1 MQGSVRKKGDK
12 WYYSIE
18 LGKVDGKRKR
28 IERAGGRTKGE
39 AQTALRKALT
49 EYENCG
55 TISSDSNMSVSDYMD
70 YWYKEYLQLN
80 SKVNTQKAYKQ
91 IIENHIKPD
100 IGMYKLKQLTPASL
114 QELVNLKYRNGFSK
128 NYLEMLKTIL
138 SGSLKMAVHPY
149 KFIKENP
156 MQYVKLPKYAANK
169 KEDAELKII
178 SMEDYNKILERFPFG
193 TNMHM
198 PIQIAFHTGMRASE
212 VMSLTWDRINLE
224 EGYIRIDRILVLNE
238 LGRWEFSTPKTES
251 SIADIKIGDTLI
263 KLLSKFRKWQL
274 ENKLKY
280 GPYYAKNMADFV
292 CVKENGDM
300 LTTNSLKYLSKV
312 VNYELGIDFNFHSLR
327 HTHATMLLE
336 AGAKPKA
343 IQDRLRH
350 SRLAT
355 TMDTYSHVTRKL
367 KDDTV
372 DILETLVHTQRKTS
386 DI

>member
-1 MQGSVRKKGDK
+1 MQGSVRKKGTK

-28 IERAGGRTKGE
+28 IERAGGDTKTE
-39 AQTALRKALT
+39 AQRALRKALT

-55 TISSDSNMSVSDYMD
+55 TVSKDSGLSVSDYMD
-70 YWYKEYLQLN
+70 YWYKEYVQIN
-80 SKVNTQKAYKQ
+80 CKINTQRGYKRL
-91 IIENHIKPD
+91 IDNHIKPA
-100 IGMYKLKQLTPASL
+100 IGAYKLKQLTPAVL
-114 QELVNLKYRNGFSK
+114 QELVNLKYRNGFSR
-128 NYLEMLKTIL
+128 NYLDILRTIL
-138 SGSLKMAVHPY
+138 SGSLKMAVYPY
-149 KFIKENP
+149 NFIKENP
-156 MQYVKLPKYAANK
+156 MFYVKLPKYAADRK
-169 KEDAELKII
+169 RDAELKII
-178 SMEDYNKILERFPFG
+178 SLEDYNKIIDRFPFG

-198 PIQIAFHTGMRASE
+198 PVQIAFYTGMRAGE
-212 VMSLTWDRINLE
+212 VMSLTWDRVNLE
-224 EGYIRIDRILVLNE
+224 EKYITVDRILVLNE
-238 LGRWEFSTPKTES
+238 LGRWEFSTPKTQS
-251 SIADIKIGDTLI
+251 SIADIKIGDTLV
-263 KLLSKFRKWQL
+263 KLLSKYRKWQL

-280 GPYYAKNMADFV
+280 GPYYASNMADFV

-350 SRLAT
+350 GRMST
-355 TMDTYSHVTRKL
+355 TMDTYAHVTKRI

-372 DILETLVHTQRKTS
+372 DILESVLKTKTS